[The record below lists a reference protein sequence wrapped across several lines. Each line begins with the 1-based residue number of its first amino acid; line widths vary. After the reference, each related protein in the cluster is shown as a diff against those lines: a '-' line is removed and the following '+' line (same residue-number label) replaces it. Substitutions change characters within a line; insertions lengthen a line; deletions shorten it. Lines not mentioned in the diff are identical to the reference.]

1 VLRALT
7 AAAFGQRRKM
17 LRSSLATLDLDA
29 LLPAAA
35 CVATSAPP
43 QSVVGGS
50 RQQRRQRRRLGK
62 AGAVSLCDAAGID
75 AGKRD
80 EAVSV
85 YGFIKLVQTLIKT
98 KTFMGQS
105 IRLRTSCTTVDVAN
119 FGSVARVINI

>member
-1 VLRALT
+1 MSVVPLPPSELQLSPVGPEATVLRALV

-85 YGFIKLVQTLIKT
+85 DGFIKLVQTLIKT
-98 KTFMGQS
+98 KTFHGA
-105 IRLRTSCTTVDVAN
+105 ID
-119 FGSVARVINI
+119 